1 MIYLIYRLERL
12 VRSASA
18 QVVPQLGGKTHQ
30 SCSQQRPSTTGRSAG
45 ATRSFFK
52 FSLMFALSPPYC
64 AYYAKA
70 HISHNTLRGTLK
82 IGRQAPHIPTST
94 RTKFQ
99 GAPRGIF

>member
-1 MIYLIYRLERL
+1 
-12 VRSASA
+12 
-18 QVVPQLGGKTHQ
+18 
-30 SCSQQRPSTTGRSAG
+30 
-45 ATRSFFK
+45 
-52 FSLMFALSPPYC
+52 MFALSPPYC